1 MLLTMWQGVMTS
13 PLGGAL
19 EVDLLKIF
27 SMKLNNEFI
36 HPLVDLTVLFLVKV
50 TGWSDL
56 FGLKINYV
64 IVT

>member
-1 MLLTMWQGVMTS
+1 MTS
-13 PLGGAL
+13 LGGAL

-50 TGWSDL
+50 TGWSVL
-56 FGLKINYV
+56 FGLKITMTYFFEKKLRNSYV
-64 IVT
+64 I

>member
-1 MLLTMWQGVMTS
+1 MTS
-13 PLGGAL
+13 LGGAL

-50 TGWSDL
+50 TGWSVL
-56 FGLKINYV
+56 FGLKITMTYFFEKK
-64 IVT
+64 TT

>member
-1 MLLTMWQGVMTS
+1 MTS
-13 PLGGAL
+13 LGGAL

-50 TGWSDL
+50 TGWSVL
-56 FGLKINYV
+56 FGLKITMTYFFEKNYV

>member
-1 MLLTMWQGVMTS
+1 MTS
-13 PLGGAL
+13 LGGAL

-50 TGWSDL
+50 TGWSVL
-56 FGLKINYV
+56 FGLKITMTYFFEKKNYV